1 MVRILVND
9 LGGCNPYLEKKFNF
23 QRILLVRCFFSQIRA
38 QSLILASFYFVLSCA
53 YCIFAFLILNRM
65 IEPIMSPYLTFDR
78 QHWAQLRNSV
88 PMMLSESD
96 LKELQGINDHLSMT
110 EAVEIYLPLARL
122 LNLYVAARQSRNGV
136 LHQFLGNTESAP
148 PFVIGIAGSVA
159 VGKSTTARLLK
170 ALLSRWENHPKV
182 ELITT
187 DGFLYPNKV
196 LTERGIMHK
205 KGFPESY
212 DIRRLVEFVSE
223 VKAGQPN
230 VAAPVYSHLT
240 YDITDEMKVVDR
252 PDVLIIEGLNVLQS
266 GMDYPHDP
274 HRVFISDFLDFS
286 IYVDA
291 DSQLIEKWYIERFM
305 KFRQG
310 AFKKPGSYFSHY
322 TALTEAQ
329 AEQKARSIWETIN
342 GKNLVEN
349 ILPTKGR
356 AHLILRKGLN
366 HTVEEVLLRK

>member
-1 MVRILVND
+1 
-9 LGGCNPYLEKKFNF
+9 
-23 QRILLVRCFFSQIRA
+23 
-38 QSLILASFYFVLSCA
+38 
-53 YCIFAFLILNRM
+53 
-65 IEPIMSPYLTFDR
+65 MSPYLTFDR
-78 QHWAQLRNSV
+78 QLWAALRNSV
-88 PMMLSESD
+88 PMTLSEND
-96 LKELQGINDHLSMT
+96 LKELQGINDHLTMK

-122 LNLYVAARQSRNGV
+122 LNLYVVARQSRNGV
-136 LHQFLGNTESAP
+136 LNQFLGNRESAP

-187 DGFLYPNKV
+187 DGFLYPNQI
-196 LTERGIMHK
+196 LRDREIMHK

-212 DIRRLVEFVSE
+212 DIRRLVEFVSD

-230 VAAPVYSHLT
+230 VQAPVYSHLT
-240 YDITDEMKVVDR
+240 YDITDELKVVDR
-252 PDVLIIEGLNVLQS
+252 PDILIIEGLNVLQS

-305 KFRQG
+305 QFRQG
-310 AFKKPGSYFSHY
+310 AFKEPGSYFGHY
-322 TALTEAQ
+322 TVLTEAE
-329 AEQKARSIWETIN
+329 AKEKARSIWETIN

-356 AHLILRKGLN
+356 AQLILRKGLN
-366 HTVEEVLLRK
+366 HTVEEILLRK